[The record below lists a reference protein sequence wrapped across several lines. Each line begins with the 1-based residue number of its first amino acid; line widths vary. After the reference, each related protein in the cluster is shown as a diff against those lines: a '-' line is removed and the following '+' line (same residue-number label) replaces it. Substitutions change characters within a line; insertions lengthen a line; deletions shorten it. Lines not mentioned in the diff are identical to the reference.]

1 MAKKMATYKRN
12 TTMSRDNAQWT
23 NSRTS
28 KFYKTETEGMAS
40 GKKRVVDPMKG
51 YSKAPTVG
59 ANAQARPFK
68 STPTGK
74 EVVKSVA
81 KKAIKTAATKAM
93 VGVGAFSTGYD
104 IGQAL
109 NKYTPI
115 QKYIAKG
122 VDKLTGL
129 DKVSSSRKKKK

>member
-12 TTMSRDNAQWT
+12 ATMSRDHAQSINT
-23 NSRTS
+23 RASR
-28 KFYKTETEGMAS
+28 FYKTDYENPKS
-40 GKKRVVDPMKG
+40 GKQRVVDPMKG

-59 ANAQARPFK
+59 ANAQSRPFK
-68 STPTGK
+68 NTPTGK
-74 EVVKSVA
+74 EVIKNVA
-81 KKAIKTAATKAM
+81 KKAIKTVATKAM
-93 VGVGAFSTGYD
+93 AGVGAFSAGYD

-129 DKVSSSRKKKK
+129 DKVPSSRKRK

>member
-1 MAKKMATYKRN
+1 MAKKMATYKRDV
-12 TTMSRDNAQWT
+12 TMSRDHAQWLG
-23 NSRTS
+23 SRNS
-28 KFYKTETEGMAS
+28 KFYKIDYEDPKSTRQ
-40 GKKRVVDPMKG
+40 RVVDPMKG

-59 ANAQARPFK
+59 ANAQSRPFK
-68 STPTGK
+68 NTPTGK
-74 EVVKSVA
+74 EVVKNVA
-81 KKAIKTAATKAM
+81 KKAIKTVATKAM
-93 VGVGAFSTGYD
+93 AGVGAFSTGYD

-129 DKVSSSRKKKK
+129 DKVPSSRRRK